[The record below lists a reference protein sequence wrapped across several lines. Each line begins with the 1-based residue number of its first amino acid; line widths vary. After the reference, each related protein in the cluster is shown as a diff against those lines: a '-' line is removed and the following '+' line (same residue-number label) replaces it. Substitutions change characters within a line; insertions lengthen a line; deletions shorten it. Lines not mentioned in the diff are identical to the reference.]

1 MGIVTP
7 YSAQVRLLR
16 QLWRE
21 ACHQATAA
29 APKKGSSAPPEPTD
43 TAAAAAA
50 AAAALAAAC
59 ADPRSLEIASVDNF
73 QGREKELII
82 FSAVRANA
90 RGAVGFLSD
99 WRRLNVMLTRARRG
113 LLVLGCAA
121 TLRHDALWAE
131 WLGWC
136 EAEGVVLDAR
146 QWRRTVWAAMQAAP
160 VSQGSSRSHAEAC
173 GAEEALHS
181 DLSRLLELSHA
192 PLTPNAF
199 RQHVK
204 AELAP
209 IKLSKPR
216 AEAMRAAVV
225 AARNG
230 WRGWRPE
237 LLAALKAH

>member
-43 TAAAAAA
+43 PAAAAAAA

-113 LLVLGCAA
+113 LLVLG
-121 TLRHDALWAE
+121 
-131 WLGWC
+131 
-136 EAEGVVLDAR
+136 
-146 QWRRTVWAAMQAAP
+146 
-160 VSQGSSRSHAEAC
+160 
-173 GAEEALHS
+173 
-181 DLSRLLELSHA
+181 
-192 PLTPNAF
+192 
-199 RQHVK
+199 
-204 AELAP
+204 
-209 IKLSKPR
+209 
-216 AEAMRAAVV
+216 
-225 AARNG
+225 
-230 WRGWRPE
+230 
-237 LLAALKAH
+237 

>member
-1 MGIVTP
+1 
-7 YSAQVRLLR
+7 
-16 QLWRE
+16 
-21 ACHQATAA
+21 
-29 APKKGSSAPPEPTD
+29 
-43 TAAAAAA
+43 
-50 AAAALAAAC
+50 
-59 ADPRSLEIASVDNF
+59 
-73 QGREKELII
+73 
-82 FSAVRANA
+82 
-90 RGAVGFLSD
+90 
-99 WRRLNVMLTRARRG
+99 
-113 LLVLGCAA
+113 
-121 TLRHDALWAE
+121 
-131 WLGWC
+131 
-136 EAEGVVLDAR
+136 VVLDAR

-209 IKLSKPR
+209 IKLCKPR

>member
-21 ACHQATAA
+21 ACHQATTA
-29 APKKGSSAPPEPTD
+29 APKKGSSAPLEPTD
-43 TAAAAAA
+43 TAAAAA

-113 LLVLGCAA
+113 LLVLG
-121 TLRHDALWAE
+121 
-131 WLGWC
+131 
-136 EAEGVVLDAR
+136 
-146 QWRRTVWAAMQAAP
+146 
-160 VSQGSSRSHAEAC
+160 
-173 GAEEALHS
+173 
-181 DLSRLLELSHA
+181 
-192 PLTPNAF
+192 
-199 RQHVK
+199 
-204 AELAP
+204 
-209 IKLSKPR
+209 
-216 AEAMRAAVV
+216 
-225 AARNG
+225 
-230 WRGWRPE
+230 
-237 LLAALKAH
+237 

>member
-1 MGIVTP
+1 MPLAFVETGGYRDGCAESAESESKSNAGDAARVIELLKGVLSAGELSAAQVGIVTP

-43 TAAAAAA
+43 TAAA

-113 LLVLGCAA
+113 LLVLG
-121 TLRHDALWAE
+121 
-131 WLGWC
+131 
-136 EAEGVVLDAR
+136 
-146 QWRRTVWAAMQAAP
+146 
-160 VSQGSSRSHAEAC
+160 
-173 GAEEALHS
+173 
-181 DLSRLLELSHA
+181 
-192 PLTPNAF
+192 
-199 RQHVK
+199 
-204 AELAP
+204 
-209 IKLSKPR
+209 
-216 AEAMRAAVV
+216 
-225 AARNG
+225 
-230 WRGWRPE
+230 
-237 LLAALKAH
+237 